1 MVVKGKAPRL
11 QPDLYR
17 HENKQ
22 TRLKHNTT
30 MRMNNRI
37 IILLTIL
44 LVAGNACKTSQIN
57 PFDYSILKSS
67 VYTRG
72 AVSSAHPLASEVGM
86 SILKQGG
93 NAVDAAIAVQL
104 ALAVVYPEAGNI
116 GGGGFMVAQL
126 SNGQSLAID
135 FRETAPATAGKD
147 MYLDKQGQAQTNLS
161 QQGHLAAG
169 IPGTIAGLFTAH
181 AHAKLPFKKLIAPAI
196 LLAEK
201 GFAITEA
208 EARGLNNH
216 KERFTRN
223 NTILPVF
230 VKETPWKKGDTL
242 VQKDLVETLKRI
254 RDNGMAGFYAGKT
267 AALIQEEMKRGNGII
282 TTADLLNYRAVQRE
296 AVRFDYKG
304 NTILTMPL
312 PSSGGVLL
320 PQMMKMAEL
329 FPLKQYGFHSVRAIH
344 TMTEIER
351 LAYAD
356 RAHFLGDADFYPV
369 PVTQLTTENYIRK
382 RAALIPEKKAGNSTA
397 TGHGIPVE
405 KEETTHL
412 SVLDN
417 EGNAVAVTTTLNG
430 SYGSGTVVGEAGFFL
445 NNEMDDFSIKPGVP
459 NMYGAVGAEANA
471 IAPGK
476 RMLSS
481 MTPTIVLKNNR
492 PVIVTGTPGGTTITT
507 SVFQTL
513 LNLLEF
519 ELSPEDAVNAPKF
532 HHQWLPDEIQI
543 EPGFPDSVLNK
554 LKQMGHRFQPKRAIG
569 RTELIVWKEGKI
581 IAVADQRGD
590 DAVAG
595 W

>member
-37 IILLTIL
+37 IILLATL
-44 LVAGNACKTSQIN
+44 LVAGNACKTSRIN
-57 PFDYSILKSS
+57 PFDYSILKTS

-135 FRETAPATAGKD
+135 FRETAPAAAGKD
-147 MYLDKQGQAQTNLS
+147 MYLDKQGQAHTNLS

-169 IPGTIAGLFTAH
+169 IPGTIAGLFTAY

-208 EARGLNNH
+208 EARGLNNQR
-216 KERFTRN
+216 ERFTKN

-242 VQKDLVETLKRI
+242 VQKDLAETLKRI
-254 RDNGMAGFYAGKT
+254 RDNGMAGFYEGKT
-267 AALIQEEMKRGNGII
+267 AALIAAEMRRGKGII
-282 TTADLLNYRAVQRE
+282 TEEDLRGYRAVKRIPT
-296 AVRFDYKG
+296 RFDYKG

-382 RAALIPEKKAGNSTA
+382 RAALIPEKKAGNSMA

-471 IAPGK
+471 ISPGK

-492 PVIVTGTPGGTTITT
+492 PLIVTGTPGGTTITT

-554 LKQMGHRFQPKRAIG
+554 LKQMGHRFQPKKAIG
-569 RTELIVWKEGKI
+569 RTELIVWKAGKI

>member
-1 MVVKGKAPRL
+1 
-11 QPDLYR
+11 
-17 HENKQ
+17 
-22 TRLKHNTT
+22 

-37 IILLTIL
+37 IILLAT
-44 LVAGNACKTSQIN
+44 LVMAGNACKTSRIN

-86 SILKQGG
+86 NILKQGG

-135 FRETAPATAGKD
+135 FRETAPAAAGKD
-147 MYLDKQGQAQTNLS
+147 MYLDKDGQAQTNLS

-216 KERFTRN
+216 KERFSRN
-223 NTILPVF
+223 NSVLPVF

-242 VQKDLVETLKRI
+242 IQKDLAETLKRI
-254 RDNGMAGFYAGKT
+254 RDKGMAGFYEGKT
-267 AALIQEEMKRGNGII
+267 AALIAAEMQRGKGII
-282 TTADLLNYRAVQRE
+282 TEKDLRDYRAVKRTP
-296 AVRFDYKG
+296 ARFDYKG
-304 NTILTMPL
+304 NTVVTMPL
-312 PSSGGVLL
+312 PSSGGILL

-369 PVTQLTTENYIRK
+369 PAAALTADTYIRK
-382 RAALIPEKKAGNSTA
+382 RVALIPENKAGNSTA
-397 TGHGIPVE
+397 TGHGVPFE

-430 SYGSGTVVGEAGFFL
+430 SYGSGTVVGGAGFLL

-471 IAPGK
+471 ISPGK

-492 PVIVTGTPGGTTITT
+492 PFIVTGTPGGTTITT

-543 EPGFPDSVLNK
+543 EPGFSDSVLNK
-554 LKQMGHRFQPKRAIG
+554 LKQMGHRFQPKKAIG
-569 RTELIVWKEGKI
+569 RTELIVWKDGKI

>member
-1 MVVKGKAPRL
+1 
-11 QPDLYR
+11 
-17 HENKQ
+17 
-22 TRLKHNTT
+22 
-30 MRMNNRI
+30 MNNRI
-37 IILLTIL
+37 IILLAT
-44 LVAGNACKTSQIN
+44 LVMAGNACKTSRIN

-86 SILKQGG
+86 NILKQGG

-135 FRETAPATAGKD
+135 FRETAPAAAGKD
-147 MYLDKQGQAQTNLS
+147 MYLDKDGQAQTNLS

-216 KERFTRN
+216 KERFSRN
-223 NTILPVF
+223 NSVLPVF

-242 VQKDLVETLKRI
+242 IQKDLAETLKRI
-254 RDNGMAGFYAGKT
+254 RDKGMAGFYEGKT
-267 AALIQEEMKRGNGII
+267 AALIAAEMQRGKGII
-282 TTADLLNYRAVQRE
+282 TEKDLRDYRAVKRTP
-296 AVRFDYKG
+296 ARFDYKG
-304 NTILTMPL
+304 NTVVTMPL
-312 PSSGGVLL
+312 PSSGGILL

-369 PVTQLTTENYIRK
+369 PAAALTADTYIRK
-382 RAALIPEKKAGNSTA
+382 RVALIPENKAGNSTA
-397 TGHGIPVE
+397 TGHGVPFE

-430 SYGSGTVVGEAGFFL
+430 SYGSGTVVGGAGFLL

-471 IAPGK
+471 ISPGK

-492 PVIVTGTPGGTTITT
+492 PFIVTGTPGGTTITT

-543 EPGFPDSVLNK
+543 EPGFSDSVLNK
-554 LKQMGHRFQPKRAIG
+554 LKQMGHRFQPKKAIG
-569 RTELIVWKEGKI
+569 RTELIVWKDGKI